1 MDNEFKVL
9 DEYFRVVNYLS
20 CAMIY
25 LKDNP
30 LLRKPLEMDDIKK
43 KLVGHWGSAPG
54 QNFVYAHL
62 NRVINKYDLNIHIMD
77 IDYEIMVGDTLYID
91 GGMIRDERVFTFGKL
106 DSEYGRKIDNNN
118 DKEVVVFK
126 QKDNKYYMKR
136 YYG

>member
-1 MDNEFKVL
+1 MKELLVIEKNDDRYIL
-9 DEYFRVVNYLS
+9 IDEYN
-20 CAMIY
+20 
-25 LKDNP
+25 
-30 LLRKPLEMDDIKK
+30 
-43 KLVGHWGSAPG
+43 
-54 QNFVYAHL
+54 
-62 NRVINKYDLNIHIMD
+62 NKYDLNIHIMD

-136 YYG
+136 YYGQNIIIINSVNKQLNIYKRYYFLVDYIFRWIFF

>member
-1 MDNEFKVL
+1 MKELLVIEKNNDRYIL
-9 DEYFRVVNYLS
+9 IDEYN
-20 CAMIY
+20 
-25 LKDNP
+25 
-30 LLRKPLEMDDIKK
+30 
-43 KLVGHWGSAPG
+43 
-54 QNFVYAHL
+54 
-62 NRVINKYDLNIHIMD
+62 NKYDLNIHIMD
-77 IDYEIMVGDTLYID
+77 IDYEIVVGDTLYID

>member
-1 MDNEFKVL
+1 MKELLVIEKNDDRYIL
-9 DEYFRVVNYLS
+9 IDEYN
-20 CAMIY
+20 
-25 LKDNP
+25 
-30 LLRKPLEMDDIKK
+30 
-43 KLVGHWGSAPG
+43 
-54 QNFVYAHL
+54 
-62 NRVINKYDLNIHIMD
+62 NKYDLNIHIMD

-136 YYG
+136 YYGQNMIIINSVNKQLNIYKRYYFLVDYIFRWIFF

>member
-1 MDNEFKVL
+1 MKELLVIEKNDDRYIL
-9 DEYFRVVNYLS
+9 IDEYN
-20 CAMIY
+20 
-25 LKDNP
+25 
-30 LLRKPLEMDDIKK
+30 
-43 KLVGHWGSAPG
+43 
-54 QNFVYAHL
+54 
-62 NRVINKYDLNIHIMD
+62 NKYDLNIYIMD

-136 YYG
+136 YYGQNMIIRNRVNKQLNIYKRYYFLVDYIFSWIFF

>member
-1 MDNEFKVL
+1 MKELLVIEKNDDRYIL
-9 DEYFRVVNYLS
+9 IDEYN
-20 CAMIY
+20 
-25 LKDNP
+25 
-30 LLRKPLEMDDIKK
+30 
-43 KLVGHWGSAPG
+43 
-54 QNFVYAHL
+54 
-62 NRVINKYDLNIHIMD
+62 NKYDLNIHIMD

-136 YYG
+136 YYGQNMIIINSVNKQLNIYKRYYG

>member
-1 MDNEFKVL
+1 MKELLVIEKNDDRYIL
-9 DEYFRVVNYLS
+9 IDEYN
-20 CAMIY
+20 
-25 LKDNP
+25 
-30 LLRKPLEMDDIKK
+30 
-43 KLVGHWGSAPG
+43 
-54 QNFVYAHL
+54 
-62 NRVINKYDLNIHIMD
+62 NKYDLNIYIMD

-136 YYG
+136 YYGQNMIIINSVNKQLNIYKRYYFLVDYIFRWIFF